1 MVMDSRLR
9 GNDRWGISNAEQGI
23 MNVEVRFFASLRMT
37 RRGKEVNYGN

>member
-9 GNDRWGISNAEQGI
+9 GNDRWGISNAEHGM

-37 RRGKEVNYGN
+37 RRVNKLNYGN